1 MLMIIT
7 LAIVL
12 IAAVLIFAA
21 ARPDTFRVQRS
32 MNIEAT
38 PEKVFALI
46 NNFRNWN
53 TWSPWGKMDP
63 AMKKI
68 HSGAESG
75 KGAVYEW
82 EGNKK
87 VGQGRMEIIES
98 SPATRILIQLDFIKP
113 FEGHSMAEFT
123 LKGEGDSTSITWA
136 MYGPSPYITKLM
148 GLFCNMDNMIG
159 KEFEAG
165 LFSMKTIAG
174 N

>member
-1 MLMIIT
+1 MLMIII

-12 IAAVLIFAA
+12 IAAVLFFAA

-32 MNIEAT
+32 MNIKAA

-46 NNFRNWN
+46 NNFRNWDA
-53 TWSPWGKMDP
+53 WSPWEKMDLT
-63 AMKKI
+63 MKKI
-68 HSGAESG
+68 HIGPESG

-113 FEGHSMAEFT
+113 FEGHNMAEFT
-123 LKGEGDSTSITWA
+123 LKAEGGSTSITWA
-136 MYGPSPYITKLM
+136 MYGPSPYFAKLM
-148 GLFCNMDNMIG
+148 GLFCNMDKMIG
-159 KEFEAG
+159 KDFEAG
-165 LFSMKTIAG
+165 LLGMKTLAE